1 MNPADIILIAVLAV
15 ILAVAVII
23 TIRRKTRGSS
33 CCGDCAKCKGKC
45 PSADR

>member
-1 MNPADIILIAVLAV
+1 MNPADLILIAVLAV
-15 ILAVAVII
+15 ILTVAVII

>member
-1 MNPADIILIAVLAV
+1 MNPADIILIAILAV
-15 ILAVAVII
+15 ILTVAVII

-45 PSADR
+45 PSANR

>member
-1 MNPADIILIAVLAV
+1 MNPADIILIAILAV
-15 ILAVAVII
+15 ILSVAVII

>member
-1 MNPADIILIAVLAV
+1 MSPADIILTAVIAVVLVLAA
-15 ILAVAVII
+15 IGII
-23 TIRRKTRGSS
+23 KRKKNGSS

>member
-15 ILAVAVII
+15 ILTVAVII
-23 TIRRKTRGSS
+23 TIRRKPRGSA

>member
-1 MNPADIILIAVLAV
+1 MNPADLILIAILAV
-15 ILAVAVII
+15 ILTVAVII

>member
-1 MNPADIILIAVLAV
+1 MNPADIILIAILAV
-15 ILAVAVII
+15 ILTVAVIT

-45 PSADR
+45 PTKG

>member
-1 MNPADIILIAVLAV
+1 MNPADIILIAILAV
-15 ILAVAVII
+15 ILTVAVII